1 MCNLTKKFILEYF
14 WIDGKLQSDCKLFQ
28 RQWFDEKFN
37 PKVKLFSLFIED
49 IFDLTEKFKSAK
61 NLRAKCISHPH
72 QVPQQDVVVVDGE
85 TLAFLDV
92 S

>member
-1 MCNLTKKFILEYF
+1 MIWRKNE
-14 WIDGKLQSDCKLFQ
+14 
-28 RQWFDEKFN
+28 
-37 PKVKLFSLFIED
+37 PKSQIVIIFHSIIED